1 MALQSISAAIK
12 SIPSKKEDLRKA
24 FEELQ
29 SHSSALAS
37 FTLKWKDL
45 EEHFDSI
52 EGSIDKRFKDLLA
65 VDQQQPPSAA
75 VTAAFDY
82 QPSDSVTWPE
92 LKTLCSNMDGK
103 GLRSFILAHRKDGSD
118 IRTELESALRS
129 ASDPAKMVLDAM
141 DGFYSGRSKGDKD
154 NELAALRRTCLL
166 LLERLEAVS
175 PVIKESVKE
184 RAKKLALEWKGKIG
198 NGGDN
203 QLEGLTFLQLLG
215 TFGLVSVFKSDEL
228 LDIFVIIARRKQAPD
243 LCRALGLVEKVPDLI
258 QKLISKGKQLDAVN
272 FAYAFEIVD
281 KFPPVPLLKAYLKE
295 AKKVA
300 QEVRRKGNNST
311 QSLNEATAKEIAA
324 LRAVIKSVEDHKLQ
338 SEYSCE
344 DLEKRIAQLEKQKAD
359 RKRAAAAKPQQQQPA
374 HKRPRQSAI
383 STDGGPPMLQ
393 QLQQPSGLL
402 ADRVN
407 PYSASAGLYSLPGAS
422 AGAVAGSASL
432 YSLAGGSGTAPVST
446 SPYALAGVPGSSAP
460 YGMAGGSGTM
470 TDTLYE
476 RHLASRFSG
485 SHLAYGGNRSPPMS
499 QLSAE
504 ALSSLY
510 DNKPTG
516 YGYSIPPKYD
526 TSYFPGY

>member
-1 MALQSISAAIK
+1 M
-12 SIPSKKEDLRKA
+12 
-24 FEELQ
+24 
-29 SHSSALAS
+29 
-37 FTLKWKDL
+37 
-45 EEHFDSI
+45 
-52 EGSIDKRFKDLLA
+52 
-65 VDQQQPPSAA
+65 
-75 VTAAFDY
+75 
-82 QPSDSVTWPE
+82 
-92 LKTLCSNMDGK
+92 
-103 GLRSFILAHRKDGSD
+103 
-118 IRTELESALRS
+118 
-129 ASDPAKMVLDAM
+129 
-141 DGFYSGRSKGDKD
+141 
-154 NELAALRRTCLL
+154 
-166 LLERLEAVS
+166 
-175 PVIKESVKE
+175 
-184 RAKKLALEWKGKIG
+184 
-198 NGGDN
+198 
-203 QLEGLTFLQLLG
+203 
-215 TFGLVSVFKSDEL
+215 
-228 LDIFVIIARRKQAPD
+228 
-243 LCRALGLVEKVPDLI
+243 
-258 QKLISKGKQLDAVN
+258 
-272 FAYAFEIVD
+272 
-281 KFPPVPLLKAYLKE
+281 
-295 AKKVA
+295 
-300 QEVRRKGNNST
+300 
-311 QSLNEATAKEIAA
+311 
-324 LRAVIKSVEDHKLQ
+324 RAVIKSVEDHKLQ

-344 DLEKRIAQLEKQKAD
+344 DLEKRIAQLDKQKAD